1 MRQVR
6 PAASPSP
13 SAASSVATAVRF
25 SSASSGDAVVTTGV
39 WSSSVTTRAAV
50 EGSPAVTRSG
60 RGPKP
65 KVTVCS
71 SSSSSTSSSTTVTV
85 KVRAVSPAAKVTEA
99 GTPARSSCAGVTVS
113 GISTVRSGSAS
124 SRTSSATPSPS
135 ATEYSAAPNA
145 AATGGAARVTVT
157 V

>member
-1 MRQVR
+1 M
-6 PAASPSP
+6 
-13 SAASSVATAVRF
+13 
-25 SSASSGDAVVTTGV
+25 TTGV
-39 WSSSVTTRAAV
+39 WSSSVTTRAAL
-50 EGSPAVTRSG
+50 EGSAAVTRSG

-71 SSSSSTSSSTTVTV
+71 SSSTASPLTVTV

-99 GTPARSSCAGVTVS
+99 GTPARSSCTGVTVS

>member
-1 MRQVR
+1 M
-6 PAASPSP
+6 
-13 SAASSVATAVRF
+13 
-25 SSASSGDAVVTTGV
+25 
-39 WSSSVTTRAAV
+39 WSSSVTTRAAL
-50 EGSPAVTRSG
+50 EGSAAVTRSG

-71 SSSSSTSSSTTVTV
+71 SSSTASPLTVTV
-85 KVRAVSPAAKVTEA
+85 KVRTVCPAAKVTEA
-99 GTPARSSCAGVTVS
+99 GTPARSSRAGATVS

-124 SRTSSATPSPS
+124 SRTSRATPSPS